1 MNTFKVLIKIGLT
14 SLLAFLLQL
23 IFPWWTAVI
32 ASFLISF
39 IISSKG
45 LSSFI
50 GGFLGIAM
58 LWFIMA
64 AYRDIAT
71 GSILTDR
78 VAAIFSLPNSWLL
91 ILVTSLIGGLA
102 GGFGALTGSHL
113 RSWVLP
119 SEDL

>member
-14 SLLAFLLQL
+14 SMLAFILQSV
-23 IFPWWTAVI
+23 FPWWTAVI

-64 AYRDIAT
+64 AYTDIAT